1 MSRVVKLRLGV
12 ILDKNHG
19 ALPRIAKMVKNGI
32 GSPLGDGQQYMPWI
46 HIEDAVSI
54 FFNSIKNDKIS
65 VIELKIGDE
74 ITVYH
79 ADKTPLQRNR
89 DLRLNKTVQFI
100 DKDAEAYFIRG
111 NKDKFGGY
119 ILGGIGLLL
128 GITLL
133 ILKQV
138 GKIK

>member
-1 MSRVVKLRLGV
+1 MFDIFVGKEKGDFGPQFEQ
-12 ILDKNHG
+12 LDK
-19 ALPRIAKMVKNGI
+19 
-32 GSPLGDGQQYMPWI
+32 
-46 HIEDAVSI
+46 
-54 FFNSIKNDKIS
+54 
-65 VIELKIGDE
+65 LKIGDE